1 MNKKELVKS
10 VAEATEITQK
20 DAERVITATFDAI
33 TAAMVAG
40 DEVSVPNFGKFCV
53 ASVEERTARNPQDGS
68 EVVVP
73 AHNKPKFK
81 ASSVLRMN
89 LK

>member
-1 MNKKELVKS
+1 MNKKELVKI

-20 DAERVITATFDAI
+20 DAERVIVATFDAI

-53 ASVEERTARNPQDGS
+53 AHAEERTARNPQDGS

>member
-1 MNKKELVKS
+1 MNKKELVKI

-20 DAERVITATFDAI
+20 DAERVIVATFDAI
-33 TAAMVAG
+33 TSAMATG

-53 ASVEERTARNPQDGS
+53 AYVEERTARNPQDGS

>member
-1 MNKKELVKS
+1 MNKKELVKI

-20 DAERVITATFDAI
+20 DAERVIVATFDAI
-33 TAAMVAG
+33 TSAMVAG

-53 ASVEERTARNPQDGS
+53 AHVEERTARNPQDGS

>member
-1 MNKKELVKS
+1 MNKKELVKI

-20 DAERVITATFDAI
+20 DAERVIVATFDAI

-53 ASVEERTARNPQDGS
+53 VHVEERTARNPQDGS